1 MNFSWLHDKPEAPPA
16 TWEDFAYF
24 YRSKF
29 YHFTVSDR
37 DHVEKTQFYYN
48 EALITENEGL
58 NGCDFLPLNFKTAFS
73 ILTHQ
78 VVFAIHKNAAQVQG
92 KEFVVFTVEKLYR
105 TQLSKSALAD
115 KEVVALREISNTFQG
130 FDESLTLSFRLID
143 VSFLKFTV
151 HSAFYNRKMN
161 D

>member
-1 MNFSWLHDKPEAPPA
+1 MNFGWLHDKPEAPPA

-48 EALITENEGL
+48 EAFINENEGL

-78 VVFAIHKNAAQVQG
+78 GNF
-92 KEFVVFTVEKLYR
+92 F
-105 TQLSKSALAD
+105 LSLSPFL
-115 KEVVALREISNTFQG
+115 
-130 FDESLTLSFRLID
+130 SLHIL
-143 VSFLKFTV
+143 
-151 HSAFYNRKMN
+151 
-161 D
+161 

>member
-1 MNFSWLHDKPEAPPA
+1 MNFGWLHDKPEAPPA

-29 YHFTVSDR
+29 YHITVSDR

-48 EALITENEGL
+48 EAFINENEGL

-78 VVFAIHKNAAQVQG
+78 VTKAPQHSCNAPVLRRKSKVCKIVLRSSCWTADRAG
-92 KEFVVFTVEKLYR
+92 HVEL
-105 TQLSKSALAD
+105 
-115 KEVVALREISNTFQG
+115 
-130 FDESLTLSFRLID
+130 
-143 VSFLKFTV
+143 
-151 HSAFYNRKMN
+151 
-161 D
+161 